1 MEKSNRH
8 SKSTIVLIE
17 IGKIKRYYSNV
28 DLESLDGAGS
38 NWENLDFET
47 FENQTDVA
55 FLFKPCGGV
64 IVIKNERS
72 HCS

>member
-55 FLFKPCGGV
+55 FLLPCGG
-64 IVIKNERS
+64 
-72 HCS
+72 